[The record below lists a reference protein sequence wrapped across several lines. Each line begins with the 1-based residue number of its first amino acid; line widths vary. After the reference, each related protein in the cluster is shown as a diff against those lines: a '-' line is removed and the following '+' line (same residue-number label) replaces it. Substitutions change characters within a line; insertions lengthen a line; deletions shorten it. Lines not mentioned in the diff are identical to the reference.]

1 MPDSRELCRLG
12 DVVFTMSD
20 LITAFDEESGY
31 DYVVH
36 DLATGKP
43 TLQPM
48 GETLSQVNLAISL
61 RSFIGQDVPGMIDT
75 LYSLMRAGKS
85 AKLVFASGIYQGEYV
100 VKQIASKI
108 LRVDRSGSVASADL
122 TLNLLE
128 YVDRQVV
135 SYKKTEKKPAGT
147 GVKRTVKTEPVPAP
161 SQKQYTTIGYMQYP
175 VG

>member
-1 MPDSRELCRLG
+1 MPDSKELCRFG

-20 LITAFDEESGY
+20 LLTGFDEQSGY
-31 DYVVH
+31 DYVQH

-48 GETLSQVNLAISL
+48 GEQLSQVNLAISL
-61 RSFIGQDVPGMIDT
+61 RSFIGNDVPGMIDT
-75 LYSLMRAGKS
+75 LYTLMRSGKS

-135 SYKKTEKKPAGT
+135 SYKKTEKKPAGS
-147 GVKRTVKTEPVPAP
+147 GVKRSVKTEPVPAP
-161 SQKQYTTIGYMQYP
+161 SQQKYTTIGYMQYP

>member
-1 MPDSRELCRLG
+1 MPDSKELCRLG

-20 LITAFDEESGY
+20 LLTSFDEQSGY
-31 DYVVH
+31 DYVQH

-48 GETLSQVNLAISL
+48 GEQLSQVNLAISL
-61 RSFIGQDVPGMIDT
+61 RSFIGNDVPGMIDT
-75 LYSLMRAGKS
+75 LYTLMRSGKS

-100 VKQIASKI
+100 VKQIGSKI
-108 LRVDRSGSVASADL
+108 LRVDRSGAVASADL

-135 SYKKTEKKPAGT
+135 SYKKTEKKPAGS
-147 GVKRTVKTEPVPAP
+147 GVKRTVKTEPKPTP
-161 SQKQYTTIGYMQYP
+161 SETNYVTIGYLNYP
-175 VG
+175 V

>member
-1 MPDSRELCRLG
+1 
-12 DVVFTMSD
+12 MSD
-20 LITAFDEESGY
+20 LLTSFDEQSGY
-31 DYVVH
+31 DYVQH

-43 TLQPM
+43 TLQAM
-48 GETLSQVNLAISL
+48 GEQLSQVNLAISL
-61 RSFIGQDVPGMIDT
+61 RSFIGQDVPCMIDT
-75 LYSLMRAGKS
+75 LYTMMRSGKS

-128 YVDRQVV
+128 YIDRQVV

-147 GVKRTVKTEPVPAP
+147 GVKRQVKTEPVPAT
-161 SQKQYTTIGYMQYP
+161 SEKSYVQIGFMQYP